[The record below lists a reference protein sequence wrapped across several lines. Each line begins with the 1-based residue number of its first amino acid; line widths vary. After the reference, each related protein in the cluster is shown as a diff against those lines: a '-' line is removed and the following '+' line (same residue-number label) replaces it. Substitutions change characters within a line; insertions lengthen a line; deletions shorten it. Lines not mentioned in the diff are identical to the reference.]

1 MNKYD
6 ISVSQAAEI
15 LGISRVAV
23 FKRIRSGDI
32 KARKVGRNYIIDK
45 RSLGTVFQ
53 DITPQQKKAIDAA
66 VDRVVED
73 FGEALRKLGRE

>member
-6 ISVSQAAEI
+6 ISTSQAAEI

-23 FKRIRSGDI
+23 FKRIKKGDI